1 TWSSAAA
8 LGGLSPPAVLAGA
21 AITTAIVILCA
32 SGPTIQ
38 FGAFPRPSLVAATA
52 IAALLIGSL
61 ASVSSEPFVLLVGK
75 VAFSALAVALI
86 AWQGDFLMLAER
98 AD

>member
-1 TWSSAAA
+1 MQLPDMAWRAVA
-8 LGGLSPPAVLAGA
+8 LVNFSM
-21 AITTAIVILCA
+21 A
-32 SGPTIQ
+32 SHQ
-38 FGAFPRPSLVAATA
+38 K
-52 IAALLIGSL
+52 L